1 MPRKK
6 EKGRRLSWFRLL
18 IVLVAAGM
26 LLGGLAAF
34 GLVVVSLKDLPTLD
48 PAALQPNNATLIFD
62 VRGNLVTEV
71 GLENRIPVDIEDVP
85 PSVKKAFLAAE
96 DVRFY
101 QHYGVDPRAVA
112 RAVWANVTGGFGEQ
126 GASTITQQLVK
137 NVFLSPDKTLKR
149 KIQEAFLAIQVERH
163 YTKDEILQMYLNWVY
178 FGEGA
183 YGIEAAA
190 RTYFGKSVSE
200 LDLSE
205 AATLAG
211 LPKGPSIYSP
221 YRDLQAATNRRN
233 TVLNLMWRYEFVS
246 REGAEEAKAK
256 PIELGRP
263 AAGDNPSPRH
273 PHGYFVDHV
282 IAVLEDK
289 YGERR
294 VFREGLRV
302 YTTLDPKIQQAAEEA
317 LANENNFPATK
328 RDERGVLQPQAA
340 MVVLDPTNGYIKA
353 IVGGREHTQMRQ
365 LNRATLSGP
374 QPGSALKP
382 IIAYGPAIEHLGM
395 APASVLDDIPV
406 RYSEW
411 RPRNYDGGYRGLLT
425 VRTAL
430 AHSVNIPA
438 VKTLEAVT
446 ASRGVDF
453 AGKLGITTLE
463 PDRHNLAIALGGL
476 TNGVSPLQMA
486 GAYGAFANQ
495 GVYVE
500 PTAITRVEDVRGRL
514 LEEHIPV
521 KTQAMKPTTAYLITD
536 MLRTAVTSGT
546 GGNARLAD
554 RPVAGKTGTTDG
566 PTSIWFCGYTP
577 NLVGV
582 VWIGHDN
589 REDNLPS
596 RSAGGGHP
604 ASIWRQV
611 MTKALAGTPVRNFPR
626 PPGIETAT
634 VDSKSGLLPG
644 PLTPPDHRVTDIFA
658 RGTVPT
664 DDDDVHVLVE
674 ICATTGQL
682 AGRYCPDRITR
693 VMVDVGYEVPETV
706 KDYDLRVPAKTCAL
720 HDRDTVFGPPPD
732 FWPPDGGQ
740 RPDQPGADPDQPGAG
755 AEDDELRPPAMLPG
769 SNRGRHQRGKPLV
782 S

>member
-6 EKGRRLSWFRLL
+6 EKGRRLNWFRLFV
-18 IVLVAAGM
+18 VLVAAGM

-34 GLVVVSLKDLPTLD
+34 GLVVVSLKDLPTWD

-62 VRGNLVTEV
+62 VHGNPVTEI
-71 GLENRIPVDIEDVP
+71 GLENRITVDIEDIP
-85 PSVKKAFLAAE
+85 PNVKKAFLAAE

-101 QHYGVDPRAVA
+101 QHYGVDPRAIA

-137 NVFLSPDKTLKR
+137 NIFLSPDKTLKR

-163 YTKDEILQMYLNWVY
+163 YAKDEILQMYLNWVY

-183 YGIEAAA
+183 HGIEAAA

-221 YRDLQAATNRRN
+221 YRDLQAAVNRRD
-233 TVLNLMWRYEFVS
+233 TVLDLMWRYEFVS
-246 REGAEEAKAK
+246 REEAEEAKAK

-263 AAGDNPSPRH
+263 ATGDNPAPRYPY
-273 PHGYFVDHV
+273 PHFVDHV
-282 IAVLEDK
+282 TDILVDK
-289 YGERR
+289 YGEVK
-294 VFREGLRV
+294 VFKEGLRV
-302 YTTLDPKIQQAAEEA
+302 YTTIDPKIQQAAQEA
-317 LANENNFPATK
+317 LTNENNYPATK
-328 RDERGVLQPQAA
+328 RDDNGVLQPQAA

-353 IVGGREHTQMRQ
+353 IVGGREHTQLRQ
-365 LNRATLSGP
+365 WNRATRTQP
-374 QPGSALKP
+374 QPGSAFKP

-406 RYSEW
+406 RYPKW
-411 RPRNYDGGYRGLLT
+411 TPKNYDGGYRGLLT

-430 AHSVNIPA
+430 AYSVNIPA

-446 ASRGVDF
+446 PSRAVDF

-476 TNGVSPLQMA
+476 TNGVTPLQMA

-546 GGNARLAD
+546 GGRAQLAD
-554 RPVAGKTGTTDG
+554 RPVAGKTGTTDRE
-566 PTSIWFCGYTP
+566 TSIWFCGYTP

-582 VWIGHDN
+582 VWMGHDN
-589 REDNLPS
+589 HKDPLPRGS
-596 RSAGGGHP
+596 VGGGHP
-604 ASIWRQV
+604 AAIWRQV
-611 MTKALAGTPVRNFPR
+611 MTKALAGAPVRNFPQ
-626 PPGIETAT
+626 PPGIVIAT
-634 VDSKSGLLPG
+634 VDSKSGLKPG

-664 DDDDVHVLVE
+664 DNDDVHVLVE
-674 ICATTGQL
+674 ICATTGRL

-706 KDYDLRVPAKTCAL
+706 KDYDLRVPTETCAL

-732 FWPPDGGQ
+732 FWPPNGGE
-740 RPDQPGADPDQPGAG
+740 RPDQPGAAPDQPGAG
-755 AEDDELRPPAMLPG
+755 AEDDELRPPVILPG
-769 SNRGRHQRGKPLV
+769 SNRGRSQRVRPLV